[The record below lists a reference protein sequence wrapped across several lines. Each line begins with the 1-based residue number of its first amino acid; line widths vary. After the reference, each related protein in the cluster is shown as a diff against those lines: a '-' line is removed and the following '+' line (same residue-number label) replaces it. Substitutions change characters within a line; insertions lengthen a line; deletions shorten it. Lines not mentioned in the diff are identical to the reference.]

1 MIKKKKHDKME
12 LLAKSK
18 LTRKEVLISQVLIN
32 SVITH
37 DEFFLINNLRKE
49 CKYVEEEIKDL
60 IT

>member
-1 MIKKKKHDKME
+1 MIKKKKHDKIE

-37 DEFFLINNLRKE
+37 NEFVLINNLRKE